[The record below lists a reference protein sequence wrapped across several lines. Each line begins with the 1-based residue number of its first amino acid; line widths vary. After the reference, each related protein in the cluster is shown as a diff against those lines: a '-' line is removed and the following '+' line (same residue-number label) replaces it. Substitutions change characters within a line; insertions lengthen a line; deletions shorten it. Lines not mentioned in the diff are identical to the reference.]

1 MKTKTI
7 FYCTECGNET
17 PKWAGRC
24 PACGAW
30 NSIVE
35 QADKPVKS
43 GRKPASARAVK
54 PVPITEIG
62 TADEIRFSTGMG
74 ELDRVLGGGAVKG
87 SLVLVGGAP
96 GIGKSTLMLQI
107 CKKLG
112 EFARVLYVS
121 GEESAHQ
128 LKLRAQRL
136 DAESDNLYVLSETCL
151 GNILECVR
159 SEQPDVLIVD
169 SIQTLYNEDLDSPAG
184 GVGQVKD
191 CTMALM
197 QLAKGQGVTVFVI
210 GHVNKEGSIAGP
222 KVLEHMVDCVL
233 YFEGDQHMTYRILRA
248 AKNRFGATN
257 EIGVFEMMDRGLREV
272 ENPSEMLL
280 SGRPKDAPGTC
291 VTCAMEG
298 ARPVLAEVQAL
309 IAPASASNPRRMS
322 NGFDYNRAAML
333 LAVLEKRGG
342 LKVSQCDAYL
352 NIIGGLTLEEPAA
365 DLAAVVAIASSY
377 LDKPVPDH
385 MAAIGGL
392 SRNALGRALGIA
404 REHDHVLDA
413 QRMQVGDGLTDPGL
427 KRILDSE
434 HAHNG
439 AVDRQ
444 IQRRQALHLGLNALL
459 NVGIELRALI
469 LKHKVCRADNRATP
483 FDGGSDAVRHD
494 VLDGGMALAVLEPTL
509 ASSVDDGACHRMR
522 EMLLQAS
529 RKAQDLV
536 LAPAVG
542 GEHAS

>member
-169 SIQTLYNEDLDSPAG
+169 SIQTLYNDALDAAAG
-184 GVGQVKD
+184 SVSQVKD
-191 CTMALM
+191 CTLSLM
-197 QLAKGQGVTVFVI
+197 QVAKGQGITVFVI

-233 YFEGDQHMTYRILRA
+233 YFEGDQHTSYRILRA

-257 EIGVFEMMDRGLREV
+257 EIGVFEMRDEGLAEV

-280 SGRPKDAPGTC
+280 SGRPEDAPGTC
-291 VTCAMEG
+291 VTCVMEG
-298 ARPVLAEVQAL
+298 VRPVLAELQAL
-309 IAPASASNPRRMS
+309 VVSSAGGNPRRTS

-342 LKVSQCDAYL
+342 LKVSACDAYL
-352 NIIGGLTLEEPAA
+352 NIVGGLSLDEPAA
-365 DLAAVVAIASSY
+365 DLAAVIALASSY
-377 LDKPVPDH
+377 LDRPVPSDLV
-385 MAAIGGL
+385 AIG
-392 SRNALGRALGIA
+392 
-404 REHDHVLDA
+404 EV
-413 QRMQVGDGLTDPGL
+413 GLTGEL
-427 KRILDSE
+427 RSVNQLDQRVSE
-434 HAHNG
+434 
-439 AVDRQ
+439 
-444 IQRRQALHLGLNALL
+444 IQRLGFRRCVVPAHRAGTIKAPTGLTVIPARNIGEAIRAAL
-459 NVGIELRALI
+459 R
-469 LKHKVCRADNRATP
+469 
-483 FDGGSDAVRHD
+483 
-494 VLDGGMALAVLEPTL
+494 
-509 ASSVDDGACHRMR
+509 
-522 EMLLQAS
+522 
-529 RKAQDLV
+529 
-536 LAPAVG
+536 PA
-542 GEHAS
+542 E